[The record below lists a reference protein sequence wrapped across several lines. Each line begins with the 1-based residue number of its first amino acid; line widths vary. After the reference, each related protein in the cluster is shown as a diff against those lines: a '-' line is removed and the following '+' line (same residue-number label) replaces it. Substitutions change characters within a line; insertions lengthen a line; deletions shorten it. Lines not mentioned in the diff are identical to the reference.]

1 MYSRVH
7 PRVSAFVLAALVA
20 VGAALPS
27 LPARADTTP
36 PFELTFPQETS
47 KTEFGSSYGDYR
59 SGGRR
64 HKGNDLL
71 APRMTEVYAVAD
83 GVVIHVG
90 KNRLSGRNVRIEHVD
105 GWTSHYVH
113 LNNDNPGTD
122 DGDAPWTLTIA
133 PGVGVGTEVRKG
145 QLIGWVGDSGNA
157 ESTTP
162 HTHFELRKDNRAIN
176 PYGLLQEAYER
187 DKDHEEWI
195 VAMVAYAALA
205 RLPDISVE

>member
-7 PRVSAFVLAALVA
+7 ARVFAFVLAVLVA
-20 VGAALPS
+20 AAVPPS
-27 LPARADTTP
+27 LPARAETSP
-36 PFELTFPQETS
+36 PFELAFPQETS
-47 KTEFGSSYGDYR
+47 KTEFGSTFGDYR

-71 APRMTEVYAVAD
+71 APRMTEIYAVAD
-83 GVVIHVG
+83 GIVIHIG
-90 KNRLSGRNVRIEHVD
+90 TSRLSGRNIRIEHVD

-133 PGVGVGTEVRKG
+133 PGVGVGIEVEKG

-162 HTHFELRKDNRAIN
+162 HTHFELRKDDRAIN
-176 PYGLLQEAYER
+176 PHDILLEAYER
-187 DKDHEEWI
+187 DRDHEERL
-195 VAMVAYAALA
+195 VTMVADAARA
-205 RLPDISVE
+205 RLGDIQVE